1 VWVTEAAPPIPD
13 DPAALPLA
21 GTRVIELGRFAAGP
35 SCATLLADWGADV
48 VKIEPPSGDP
58 ARGPG
63 SVAAAPDVGRPV
75 NPRFDVHNRTR
86 RGLALDLT
94 RASGL
99 TALHRILER
108 ADVFVTN
115 LSPTGLERLSIA
127 PAKLHEQHPQLVVAQ
142 ISGYDLDT
150 PEARQR
156 SYDHGAYWAYS
167 GAASMFAGPDG
178 EPPQPVGGFGDRAA
192 GSVLAGAITAALYA
206 RQRTGAGSYVR
217 TSLVNTAMWL
227 LASDV
232 SDVLAT
238 GHLASHSNRREA
250 GIPTL
255 NCFRTADGRWLWLQV
270 MVPED
275 NWDALLRALDAEWI
289 DDDPRFRGGDSAK
302 LRAARA
308 PLIELLDEIFRDR
321 PLAEWEKRLAE
332 HGITWAPV
340 RSLEETIN
348 DPAIRA
354 SGAFVEV
361 SSGSSTHLSV
371 NTPCSFEGFP
381 SRPATTAPLIGEHT
395 AGVLQD
401 YGFTAAEIDELYA
414 CGAVSGPD
422 LPRRRRSDQDGGT

>member
-1 VWVTEAAPPIPD
+1 MTEAAPPIPD
-13 DPAALPLA
+13 DHPALPLA

-63 SVAAAPDVGRPV
+63 SVAAAPDASKPV

-86 RGLALDLT
+86 RGLAIDLT
-94 RASGL
+94 QASGL
-99 TALHRILER
+99 AALHRILER

-127 PAKLHEQHPQLVVAQ
+127 PVKLHEQHPRLIVAQ

-150 PEARQR
+150 PAARQR

-178 EPPQPVGGFGDRAA
+178 EPPQPVGGFGDRAT

-238 GHLASHSNRREA
+238 GHVARHSNRREA

-270 MVPED
+270 MVPE
-275 NWDALLRALDAEWI
+275 NHWTALLRALDAEWI

-302 LRAARA
+302 LHAARA

-340 RSLEETIN
+340 RSLEETVN

-354 SGAFVEV
+354 SGAFVEI
-361 SSGSSTHLSV
+361 SSGGSRHLSV
-371 NTPCSFEGFP
+371 NTPCSFEGLP
-381 SRPATTAPLIGEHT
+381 SRPATIAPLIGEHT

-401 YGFTAAEIDELYA
+401 YGFTAAEIDELRA

-422 LPRRRRSDQDGGT
+422 LPRLRRSEQDGGT